1 MNKIIP
7 GLPHLQV
14 NNIFCIGRNYALH
27 AKEMNSVIPDEP
39 IVFLKPNSSILF
51 GGGTVKLPRQ
61 SSDVHHEVEMVVAI
75 GTEGRNIPQDKAE
88 NYIAGIAAGIDFTA
102 RDIQSEAKKSGKPWT
117 VAKGFDTFAP
127 VSKFLVNDSSL
138 NPDHLKIELLINDKI
153 VQKGNTKEMIF
164 SVGNLIFYLSSIF
177 TLQPGDL
184 IFTGTPEGVGPVQS
198 GDKLVAK
205 LNEDLLT
212 LQVNVE

>member
-1 MNKIIP
+1 MIP

-51 GGGTVKLPRQ
+51 DGGTVKLPKR

-102 RDIQSEAKKSGKPWT
+102 RDIQSEAKKSGRPWT

-127 VSKFLVNDSSL
+127 VSKFLVNNSSL

-198 GDKLVAK
+198 GDKLLAR